1 MTSALRATFLLLIAA
16 LAAGYFA
23 LHRRAAALEQAAEV
37 RR

>member
-1 MTSALRATFLLLIAA
+1 MSRSLRATFLLLIAA

-23 LHRRAAALEQAAEV
+23 LHRRAAELEQAAEV